1 MMGEPHAPNPVL
13 LVTAAFSRYPEA
25 LDWARQRLEQAFGP
39 VELTSATL
47 EFDQTRYY
55 EREMGAGL
63 KKRFFAFSE
72 LVAAD
77 SLPKI
82 KRRTNDLENELA
94 LSGSYPVPRP
104 LNLDPGLLS
113 LGKFQLATTKD
124 QSHRIYLREGIY
136 AEVTLR
142 YQAGCFEPWPWTYAD
157 YRQPAVLEFL
167 QEARD
172 LYRRRMR
179 DMLDAAH

>member
-1 MMGEPHAPNPVL
+1 MGEAHVPNPVM

-25 LDWARQRLEQAFGP
+25 LDWAQQHLEEAFGP

-55 EREMGAGL
+55 EPDMGPGL
-63 KKRFFAFSE
+63 KKRFFAFGG
-72 LVAAD
+72 LVAPD

-82 KRRTNDLENELA
+82 KRRTNDLESELA
-94 LSGSYPVPRP
+94 RSGAYPVPRP

-124 QSHRIYLREGIY
+124 QSHRIYLGEGIY

-157 YRQPAVLEFL
+157 YRQPAVLVFL

-172 LYRRRMR
+172 LYRRRVR
-179 DMLDAAH
+179 DMLGEVRG

>member
-1 MMGEPHAPNPVL
+1 MGEPHLPNSVL
-13 LVTAAFSRYPEA
+13 LVTAAFSGYPEA
-25 LDWARQRLEQAFGP
+25 LEWARQRLEQAFGP
-39 VELTSATL
+39 IELASATL
-47 EFDQTRYY
+47 EFDQTKYY
-55 EREMGAGL
+55 EREMGPGL
-63 KKRFFAFSE
+63 KKRFYAFGG

-77 SLPKI
+77 SLAKI
-82 KRRTNDLENELA
+82 KRRTNDLEIELA
-94 LSGSYPVPRP
+94 QSRAYPLPRP

-124 QSHRIYLREGIY
+124 QSHRIYLTEGIY

-157 YRQPAVLEFL
+157 YRQPAVLDFL

-172 LYRRRMR
+172 LYRRRLR
-179 DMLDAAH
+179 DILGEAHG